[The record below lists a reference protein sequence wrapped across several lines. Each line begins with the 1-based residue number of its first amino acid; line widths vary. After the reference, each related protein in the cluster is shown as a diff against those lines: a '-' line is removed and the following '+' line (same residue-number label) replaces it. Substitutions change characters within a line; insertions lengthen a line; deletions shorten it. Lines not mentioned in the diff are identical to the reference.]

1 MGVNFD
7 WNSRQRGKAW
17 PKGRRATTC
26 HAGNSCEHVHKA
38 NSWRRAFY
46 REDRHRCLWRT
57 ATDFRCDQKIGWS
70 TQGPLRRFTWPTQRF
85 VLSARRSRKAQ
96 RRGGVDVA
104 RPKSRLRVCTARV
117 RRSKASL
124 AANSEPCWRVTGNA
138 KPRCARFALAL

>member
-57 ATDFRCDQKIGWS
+57 ATDFRCDQKIDWS

-96 RRGGVDVA
+96 RDR
-104 RPKSRLRVCTARV
+104 KSTRL
-117 RRSKASL
+117 
-124 AANSEPCWRVTGNA
+124 NSSHTVISYAVFCLKKKKKTN
-138 KPRCARFALAL
+138 

>member
-1 MGVNFD
+1 RTCYSYVRYL
-7 WNSRQRGKAW
+7 SLW
-17 PKGRRATTC
+17 P
-26 HAGNSCEHVHKA
+26 
-38 NSWRRAFY
+38 
-46 REDRHRCLWRT
+46 T
-57 ATDFRCDQKIGWS
+57 ATDFRCDQKLEWPP
-70 TQGPLRRFTWPTQRF
+70 QGPLRRFTWPTQRF
-85 VLSARRSRKAQ
+85 VLSARRRRKAQ